1 MGLCGEPHPSLLMG
15 GLVFLHTAYIVQKIL
30 KINLKEIMRNLDSL
44 KKQIAHHEGFE
55 SRVYKCPNGYDTI
68 GYGFAIK
75 DLVMDREVADLIL
88 DGKINNIIK
97 SIGNH
102 DDWSEWFFEK
112 PKAIQEVLINMI
124 FQIGF
129 SGVRK
134 FRKTIQYIKDDNFL
148 KASEE
153 MLDSKW
159 AKSDSPNRAK
169 ELSEIVKSQ

>member
-1 MGLCGEPHPSLLMG
+1 M
-15 GLVFLHTAYIVQKIL
+15 
-30 KINLKEIMRNLDSL
+30 NLDNL
-44 KKQIAHHEGFE
+44 KKQIENHEGFK

-88 DGKINNIIK
+88 DKKIILILK
-97 SIGNH
+97 AISSHKDWGN
-102 DDWSEWFFEK
+102 WFFEK
-112 PKAIQEVLINMI
+112 PQEIKEVLVNMI

-134 FRKTIQYIKDDNFL
+134 FKKTIQYIKDDNF
-148 KASEE
+148 KMAGEE

-159 AKSDSPNRAK
+159 ARSDSPNRAR
-169 ELSEIVKSQ
+169 ELSEIVKSH

>member
-1 MGLCGEPHPSLLMG
+1 MKDLD
-15 GLVFLHTAYIVQKIL
+15 
-30 KINLKEIMRNLDSL
+30 NLKEM
-44 KKQIAHHEGFE
+44 IARHEGYE
-55 SRVYKCPNGYDTI
+55 PRVYKCTNGFDTI

-75 DLVMDREVADLIL
+75 DLYMDKEVSDLIL
-88 DGKINNIIK
+88 DQKIQEMLKRILSDK
-97 SIGNH
+97 
-102 DDWSEWFFEK
+102 DWGEWFSEK
-112 PKAIQEVLINMI
+112 PQHIQEVLINMI

-129 SGVRK
+129 SGVKK

-148 KASEE
+148 LASEE

>member
-1 MGLCGEPHPSLLMG
+1 MRDLD
-15 GLVFLHTAYIVQKIL
+15 
-30 KINLKEIMRNLDSL
+30 NLKEM
-44 KKQIAHHEGFE
+44 IAKHEGYE
-55 SRVYKCPNGYDTI
+55 PRVYKCTNGYDTI

-75 DLVMDREVADLIL
+75 DLYMDKEVSDLIL
-88 DGKINNIIK
+88 DQKIQEMLKRILSDK
-97 SIGNH
+97 
-102 DDWSEWFFEK
+102 DWGDWFSEK
-112 PKAIQEVLINMI
+112 PQHIQEVLINMI

-129 SGVRK
+129 SGVKK

-148 KASEE
+148 LASEE

>member
-1 MGLCGEPHPSLLMG
+1 MKDLD
-15 GLVFLHTAYIVQKIL
+15 
-30 KINLKEIMRNLDSL
+30 NLKEM
-44 KKQIAHHEGFE
+44 IAKHEGYE
-55 SRVYKCPNGYDTI
+55 PRVYKCTNGYDTI

-75 DLVMDREVADLIL
+75 DLYMNKEVADLIL
-88 DGKINNIIK
+88 DQKIQEMLKRILSDK
-97 SIGNH
+97 
-102 DDWSEWFFEK
+102 DWGEWFSEK
-112 PKAIQEVLINMI
+112 PQHIQEVLINMI

-129 SGVRK
+129 SGVKK

-148 KASEE
+148 LASEE

>member
-1 MGLCGEPHPSLLMG
+1 M
-15 GLVFLHTAYIVQKIL
+15 
-30 KINLKEIMRNLDSL
+30 
-44 KKQIAHHEGFE
+44 IAKHEGYE
-55 SRVYKCPNGYDTI
+55 PRVYKCPNGYDTI

-75 DLVMDREVADLIL
+75 DLYMDKEVADLIL
-88 DGKINNIIK
+88 DKKIRGILA
-97 SIGNH
+97 SIEANE
-102 DDWSEWFFEK
+102 DWDSWFWDK
-112 PKAIQEVLINMI
+112 PQNVKEVLINMI

-129 SGVRK
+129 TGVRK

-148 KASEE
+148 LASEE

>member
-1 MGLCGEPHPSLLMG
+1 M
-15 GLVFLHTAYIVQKIL
+15 K
-30 KINLKEIMRNLDSL
+30 NLNNL
-44 KKQIAHHEGFE
+44 KKQIAKHEGYE
-55 SRVYKCPNGYDTI
+55 PEVYKCPNGYDTI

-75 DLVMDREVADLIL
+75 DLYMDNEVADLIL
-88 DGKINNIIK
+88 DKKIRGILV
-97 SIGNH
+97 SIESN
-102 DDWSEWFFEK
+102 DDWNEWFWNK
-112 PKAIQEVLINMI
+112 PKNVKEVLINMI

-134 FRKTIQYIKDDNFL
+134 FKKTIQYIKDDNFL
-148 KASEE
+148 MASEE